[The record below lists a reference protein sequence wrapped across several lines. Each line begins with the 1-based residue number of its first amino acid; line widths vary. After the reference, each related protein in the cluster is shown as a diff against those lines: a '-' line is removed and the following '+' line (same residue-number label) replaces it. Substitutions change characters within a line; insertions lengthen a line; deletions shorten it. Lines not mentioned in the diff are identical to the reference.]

1 MLDSAVLS
9 LQPVCSSLPPSYLKA
24 SLQVGWAWQTRAMSS
39 QEAPY
44 SRARAA
50 WGRGRVRQVQK
61 CLLLLLL
68 LYKSTLDNLDIS
80 FD

>member
-1 MLDSAVLS
+1 MSENKFVS
-9 LQPVCSSLPPSYLKA
+9 LCSQCARPLSYLKA

-50 WGRGRVRQVQK
+50 WGWGRVK
-61 CLLLLLL
+61 CLLLLL
-68 LYKSTLDNLDIS
+68 LYKSTLGNLDIS
-80 FD
+80 FDQ